1 VVLELQVRAPFANTF
16 EGVDASTRNKTR
28 VALARALDL
37 LDVANDSPN
46 VKITGLKYNVTFSV
60 GISGVDAAA
69 WYGEEYGRTL
79 PGVVASRFAQV
90 ARLPP
95 ADVKCGFPN
104 REDKGEATG
113 SRRRT
118 LSLSTRR
125 ALVERR
131 RDLLARDLLALA
143 SPSGSSPYPER
154 APQPP
159 PPSPAP
165 TFPSPPP
172 TPRPPSPPP
181 SPPPQPSPPPRPP
194 PQPPPAPLVVPVH
207 VLVAEEAALARLETL
222 GSAILNPTREEGDI
236 ATPALLSLLTRAMR
250 ADVIGGAAPATAD
263 AFESAAPAVAVRL
276 TVLVESLSYADPS
289 FLYRDGATAIEALTR
304 SNGDALIES
313 FAEEGLPSAGLTLDV
328 ATTAHVTIAPPQP
341 PQPPSP
347 PLAPPSPP
355 APPKRDAALI
365 DPSVLYPLAGT
376 FAVVAAVYGI
386 IQLAA
391 SKKRKKVE
399 PERL

>member
-1 VVLELQVRAPFANTF
+1 MVLDLVRAPFANTF
-16 EGVDASTRNKTR
+16 EGVDASKRNKTR

-60 GISGVDAAA
+60 GISGIDAAA
-69 WYGEEYGRTL
+69 WYGDTYGRTL
-79 PGVVASRFAQV
+79 PGVVAERFAEV

-95 ADVKCGFPN
+95 ADVACGFPN
-104 REDKGEATG
+104 RETSAGDSTG

-118 LSLSTRR
+118 LSTRR

-131 RDLLARDLLALA
+131 RARDLLALA
-143 SPSGSSPYPER
+143 SPSGSDPYPDK
-154 APQPP
+154 APHPP
-159 PPSPAP
+159 PLTPAP

-172 TPRPPSPPP
+172 TPRPPSPPLPPPPPQPPP
-181 SPPPQPSPPPRPP
+181 SPPPQPPPP
-194 PQPPPAPLVVPVH
+194 PLVVPVH
-207 VLVAEEAALARLETL
+207 VLVAEEEALARLETL
-222 GSAILNPTREEGDI
+222 GSSILNPTREEGDI
-236 ATPALLSLLTRAMR
+236 ATPALLSRLTRAMR
-250 ADVIGGAAPATAD
+250 ADVDDGSAPETAD
-263 AFESAAPAVAVRL
+263 AFESDAPKVAVRL
-276 TVLVESLSYADPS
+276 TVVVESLSYSDPE
-289 FLYRDGATAIEALTR
+289 FLYRDGTTAINALTR

-313 FAEEGLPSAGLTLDV
+313 FAQEGLPSAGLTLDV
-328 ATTAHVTIAPPQP
+328 AETAHVTIAPPAP

-376 FAVVAAVYGI
+376 FAVVSAVYGI